1 MNYYVLYEFLSRGVN
16 AIIGDYMFR
25 PLVPITKVAWAAT
38 CILTGA
44 GLIYI
49 NIYDV
54 GIVKFCQMVL
64 NL

>member
-1 MNYYVLYEFLSRGVN
+1 MNIDVFISLRGVN

-25 PLVPITKVAWAAT
+25 PLVPVTKAAWFAT

-54 GIVKFCQMVL
+54 GIVKFCSMVL